1 MLNRDYYISK
11 LEQSYENNLIK
22 ILVGPRG
29 TGKTTIFSQ
38 LMQNLKIKG
47 LADDFHIIY
56 INFEFFENEKYR
68 NKDVLNAYLRKKII
82 DDKKYFIFLDEIHYV
97 DQFEQTIIDLNY
109 AFLNV
114 NILISSSNSRL
125 LPEDLNSC
133 IHGMYK
139 FFYVTPL
146 SYSES
151 CQLLNS
157 EPKNKNMLFNYLKY
171 GSFPNR
177 FDCRKVSEVKKLL
190 YSLLDSICLRD
201 IVIQLGLNDIED
213 IFHVLKYIVKHLGND
228 ISLLQLQKEVVEEDK
243 LMPDYRFQNA
253 LDSLNRSLII
263 RGVKGY
269 DVNYDK
275 ELRTTHRYYLG
286 DLGISFLYNFDF
298 QNNLNLVLKNWVW
311 LELKRRNYTIYTG
324 VNDGKTF
331 DFVAIKNRKIMYIQV
346 VDELKDGNTV
356 NLEVEKLNG
365 FNAPNPRYLLSLDT
379 SNYSRKGVIH
389 KNIITFILED
399 LDKLDADDSIPNWVG
414 VE

>member
-1 MLNRDYYISK
+1 M
-11 LEQSYENNLIK
+11 
-22 ILVGPRG
+22 
-29 TGKTTIFSQ
+29 
-38 LMQNLKIKG
+38 
-47 LADDFHIIY
+47 
-56 INFEFFENEKYR
+56 
-68 NKDVLNAYLRKKII
+68 
-82 DDKKYFIFLDEIHYV
+82 
-97 DQFEQTIIDLNY
+97 
-109 AFLNV
+109 
-114 NILISSSNSRL
+114 
-125 LPEDLNSC
+125 
-133 IHGMYK
+133 
-139 FFYVTPL
+139 
-146 SYSES
+146 
-151 CQLLNS
+151 
-157 EPKNKNMLFNYLKY
+157 
-171 GSFPNR
+171 
-177 FDCRKVSEVKKLL
+177 
-190 YSLLDSICLRD
+190 LDSICLRD
-201 IVIQLGLNDIED
+201 IVLRLGLNDVED
-213 IFHVLKYIVKHLGND
+213 MFNVLKYIVKHLGND
-228 ISLLQLQKEVVEEDK
+228 ISMLQLQKEVVEENE

-365 FNAPNPRYLLSLDT
+365 FDAPNPRYLLSLDT